1 MVGAAMVRSSGM
13 TAGHVLLALA
23 VAVMWGLAF
32 VATRMAL
39 DVVSPPLLT
48 ALRFLVA
55 AVPALWLPRPRV
67 GWVALIMVGLSL
79 YTGQFLLQFF
89 GIALG
94 MPPGLAPVVIHTQAL
109 FTILFATLL
118 LGERPSCR
126 RWTGT
131 AIAFAGLA
139 VIAATVGHDLT
150 AIGLCLTGLAAMSFG
165 LGNVLLKRLPGTD
178 TLGLVVWLSLVPPLP
193 ALGLS
198 AVLDGVHAWPAM
210 LGAARWREW
219 LAILYLGLV
228 ATVLAYAIW
237 GWLLRRH
244 ASATVAPFAL
254 LVPFVA
260 AGASS
265 LVFRERFSVL
275 RVAGMALVMLGLAV
289 IVMGPLDGGA
299 APE

>member
-1 MVGAAMVRSSGM
+1 M

-23 VAVMWGLAF
+23 VAVIWGLAF

-67 GWVALIMVGLSL
+67 GWSALVAVGLTL
-79 YTGQFLLQFF
+79 YAGQFLLQFF

-94 MPPGLAPVVIHTQAL
+94 MPPGLAAIVIHTQAL
-109 FTILFATLL
+109 FTILFAALL

-126 RWTGT
+126 QWAGT
-131 AIAFAGLA
+131 ALAFAGLA
-139 VIAATVGHDLT
+139 TIASTVGHDLT

-165 LGNVLLKRLPGTD
+165 LGNVLLKRLPPTD
-178 TLGLVVWLSLVPPLP
+178 TLGLVVWLSLVP
-193 ALGLS
+193 
-198 AVLDGVHAWPAM
+198 
-210 LGAARWREW
+210 
-219 LAILYLGLV
+219 
-228 ATVLAYAIW
+228 TVLAYAMW
-237 GWLLRRH
+237 GWLLRRY

-260 AGASS
+260 AGASA
-265 LVFRERFSVL
+265 LVFRERFSGL
-275 RVAGMALVMLGLAV
+275 RLAGMVLVMLGLAV
-289 IVMGPLDGGA
+289 IVMA
-299 APE
+299 ARDALSSARMPTQTRPR

>member
-1 MVGAAMVRSSGM
+1 M

-23 VAVMWGLAF
+23 VAVIWGLAF

-67 GWVALIMVGLSL
+67 GWSALVAVGLTL
-79 YTGQFLLQFF
+79 YAGQFLLQFF

-94 MPPGLAPVVIHTQAL
+94 MPPGLAAIVIHTQAL
-109 FTILFATLL
+109 FTILFAALL

-126 RWTGT
+126 QWTGT
-131 AIAFAGLA
+131 ALAFAGLA
-139 VIAATVGHDLT
+139 TIASTVGHDLT

-165 LGNVLLKRLPGTD
+165 LGNVLLKRLPPTD

-198 AVLDGVHAWPAM
+198 ALLDGPRAWATT
-210 LGAARWREW
+210 LVAATWREW
-219 LAILYLGLV
+219 LAIVYLGLV
-228 ATVLAYAIW
+228 ATVLAYAMW
-237 GWLLRRH
+237 GWLLRRY

-260 AGASS
+260 AGASA
-265 LVFRERFSVL
+265 LVFRERFSGL
-275 RVAGMALVMLGLAV
+275 RLAGMALVMLGLAV
-289 IVMGPLDGGA
+289 IVMA
-299 APE
+299 ARDALSSARMPTQTRPR